1 MDGNGLTAD
10 TGFAVLRRNSEQR
23 NTKLAV
29 LAERFART
37 EEVPTPTPASIGRT
51 GIPRPD
57 RLRPALIPVQVGWFD
72 QIAQKYSA
80 ATGFIERERE

>member
-29 LAERFART
+29 LAERFAHT
-37 EEVPTPTPASIGRT
+37 EEVPTPTQACIGRT

-57 RLRPALIPVQVGWFD
+57 RMRPAPSPVEVGWFD
-72 QIAQKYSA
+72 PIARIIPQQQDSSK
-80 ATGFIERERE
+80 GNWE